1 MKIQPVRS
9 RGQQRRAIKRLS
21 GEEEDADD
29 AWDADAVEDA
39 DDDSDADDYAVE
51 KAYDKD

>member
-1 MKIQPVRS
+1 MMMSTVKLMMRHLPIMRIGRECAKQMKIHPVRS

-29 AWDADAVEDA
+29 A
-39 DDDSDADDYAVE
+39 
-51 KAYDKD
+51 

>member
-1 MKIQPVRS
+1 MGRS
-9 RGQQRRAIKRLS
+9 FLMLI
-21 GEEEDADD
+21 DD
-29 AWDADAVEDA
+29 AGADA